1 MSEKQLPL
9 PEDATVQLGQIPLT
23 FEQSEGRLG
32 TFAPL
37 THCPASSRYQDKR
50 IRA

>member
-9 PEDATVQLGQIPLT
+9 PEDATVQLGHIPLT

-32 TFAPL
+32 RLLP
-37 THCPASSRYQDKR
+37 
-50 IRA
+50 